1 MKMKKTFAV
10 LLVVCLL
17 FSMAACGKTE
27 TKTPETPEA
36 PEASEAS
43 EASEAGGE
51 ASESGNFEDQGY
63 KIAYIVGVQSSD
75 LFVLQG
81 KAAQEEAESLGMS
94 VDVFFSDGDVTKL
107 QNLFQ
112 QAVNQG
118 YDAIFCHGASET
130 YAAEMVQP
138 AVDKGIPVIAFEYN
152 CRDEEGNVLPGV
164 TEMLQDDAQMSAVLC
179 NYIANELYPDKEK
192 VNVLKLYYDIGFDPF
207 IRRSAG
213 LDEYVESGKFNI
225 IETIGPSVADAV
237 KDSVMTNVSAIL
249 PVIGEDVDVIWSC
262 YDAYADGAYLAVKDA
277 GMSIPIV
284 TVDVSNED
292 IQYMLEDGSCFK
304 ACASPA
310 PQTVAQQAVRILAMR
325 LHGDEVEDNYMVS
338 ASLVRQSDIS
348 EGANVTNLGEMI
360 EGYGACNDH
369 LPEWMVECKARTA
382 GN

>member
-1 MKMKKTFAV
+1 MRMKKVFAMLLALSMV
-10 LLVVCLL
+10 L
-17 FSMAACGKTE
+17 SMAACGKKEEAAAPGTAATE
-27 TKTPETPEA
+27 E
-36 PEASEAS
+36 S
-43 EASEAGGE
+43 GE
-51 ASESGNFEDQGY
+51 EGSKSGNFEDQGY
-63 KIAYIVGVQSSD
+63 KMAYILNVQSSD

-81 KAAQEEAESLGMS
+81 EAAKKEAESLGMS
-94 VDVFFSDGDVTKL
+94 VDVFFADGDATKL

-138 AVDKGIPVIAFEYN
+138 AVDKGIPVIAFEYK

-164 TEMLQDDAQMSAVLC
+164 TEMLQDDAQMSEALC
-179 NYIANELYPDKEK
+179 EYIVNELYPDKEK
-192 VNVLKLYYDIGFDPF
+192 INVLKIYADIGFDPF

-213 LDEYVESGKFNI
+213 LDKYVESGKFNI
-225 IETIGPSVADAV
+225 VETIGPSVMDAM
-237 KDSVMTNVSAIL
+237 KDSVMTNVAAIL
-249 PVIGEDVDVIWSC
+249 PTIGKDIDVIWSC
-262 YDAYADGAYLAVKDA
+262 YDALADGAYLALKDA
-277 GMSIPIV
+277 GMDIPVV
-284 TVDVSNED
+284 TVDISNED

-310 PQTVAQQAVRILAMR
+310 PQTVGQQAVRILAMK

-348 EGANVTNLGEMI
+348 EGANVTNLGEII
-360 EGYGACNDH
+360 EGYGVCDDH

>member
-1 MKMKKTFAV
+1 MKMKKAFAV
-10 LLVVCLL
+10 LLITSLL
-17 FSMAACGKTE
+17 FSMAACGKAKE
-27 TKTPETPEA
+27 TKA
-36 PEASEAS
+36 P
-43 EASEAGGE
+43 EAGGE
-51 ASESGNFEDQGY
+51 TSESGNFEDQGY

-94 VDVFFSDGDVTKL
+94 VDVFFADGDATKL

-112 QAVNQG
+112 QAVNQE
-118 YDAIFCHGASET
+118 YDAIFCHGAQET
-130 YAAEMVQP
+130 FAVEMVQP

-152 CRDEEGNVLPGV
+152 CRDEAGNVLPGV
-164 TEMLQDDAQMSAVLC
+164 TEMMQNDAQMSTALC
-179 NYIANELYPDKEK
+179 EYVANELYPDKET
-192 VNVLKLYYDIGFDPF
+192 VNVLKLYFDVGFDPF

-213 LDEYVESGKFNI
+213 LDEYVKNGNFNI
-225 IETIGPSVADAV
+225 VETIGPSVVDAV

-249 PVIGEDVDVIWSC
+249 PVIGEDIDVIWSC
-262 YDAYADGAYLAVKDA
+262 YDEYADGAYLALKDA

-292 IQYMLEDGSCFK
+292 IQYMLEDGSCFM

-310 PQTVAQQAVRILAMR
+310 PQTVGQQAVRILAMR

-348 EGANVTNLGEMI
+348 EGASVTNLGEMI
-360 EGYGACNDH
+360 EGYGACDDH